1 MGTSKRLVFFGT
13 ENFSL
18 PSLQALVEG
27 GFNVVAVVTKPDSVR
42 GRSGKLVSPAVK
54 IYAESQNIPV
64 YQPQKLADIHDD
76 LIALNPDAGV
86 LVSYGKIL
94 PQRTLDVFEPI
105 GIINLHPSALPRYRG
120 PAPIEA
126 ALLNGDKEV
135 GISIMKLTYEM
146 DAGPVFVQTTQPLAG
161 NETKPELYDR
171 LAQDGATLLY
181 ETLPDI
187 LENQIEPKEQK
198 ENDVSYTSLLRKQ
211 DGILDP
217 TTDAAHVLER
227 KVRAYLTY
235 PKTRLTLHDVD
246 VIVTSVFVTES
257 SSSAPLVI
265 SCANDTYL
273 AVRELIAPSG
283 KTMSGEAFKRGYL
296 D

>member
-1 MGTSKRLVFFGT
+1 MSTSARLVFFGT
-13 ENFSL
+13 EDFSL
-18 PSLQALVEG
+18 PSLKALIEG
-27 GFNVVAVVTKPDSVR
+27 GFTVVAVVTKPDSAR
-42 GRSGKLVSPAVK
+42 GRSGKLVAPAVK
-54 IYAESQNIPV
+54 TYAESHNIPV
-64 YQPQKLADIHDD
+64 YQPQKLADIQAE
-76 LIALNPDAGV
+76 LIELQADAGV

-105 GIINLHPSALPRYRG
+105 GIINLHPSALPHYRG

-126 ALLNGDKEV
+126 AILNGDESI

-146 DAGPVFVQTTQPLAG
+146 DAGPVFAQKTLALTG
-161 NETKPELYDR
+161 TETKPELYDR
-171 LAQDGATLLY
+171 LARVGASLLCQ
-181 ETLPDI
+181 TLPAI
-187 LENQIEPKEQK
+187 LKNQIEAKNQK
-198 ENDVSYTSLLRKQ
+198 ESDVSYTSLLRKQ

-217 TTDAAHVLER
+217 TTDTAHVLER

-235 PKTRLTLHDVD
+235 PKTRLNLHGID

-265 SCANDTYL
+265 GCANDTYL

>member
-1 MGTSKRLVFFGT
+1 MTLSKRLVFFGT
-13 ENFSL
+13 EDFSL
-18 PSLQALVEG
+18 PSLEALVES
-27 GFNVVAVVTKPDSVR
+27 GFTVVAVVTKPDSAR
-42 GRSGKLVSPAVK
+42 GRSGKLVAPAVK
-54 IYAESQNIPV
+54 MYAELQNIPV

-105 GIINLHPSALPRYRG
+105 GIINLHPSALPHYRG

-126 ALLNGDKEV
+126 AILNGDESV

-146 DAGPVFVQTTQPLAG
+146 DAGPVFAQTTHPLVG
-161 NETKPELYDR
+161 NETKPELYNR
-171 LAQDGATLLY
+171 LARDGATLLC
-181 ETLPDI
+181 ETLPGI
-187 LENQIEPKEQK
+187 LENQIEAKEQK
-198 ENDVSYTSLLRKQ
+198 ESDVSYTSLLRKQ

-217 TTDAAHVLER
+217 TTDTAHVLER

-235 PKTRLTLHDVD
+235 PKTRLTIQNID
-246 VIVTSVFVTES
+246 VIVTSAFVVES
-257 SSSAPLVI
+257 SLDAALVVT
-265 SCANDTYL
+265 CADETL
-273 AVRELIAPSG
+273 LEVRELVAPSG

-296 D
+296 S